1 MQGDA
6 DDVYFEITLSEENM
20 DKAMQEGLEKKF
32 KLTTTIGTTNM
43 HLFDSVGKIRKYDTP
58 EQSMYCLSFLLPIS
72 PLFFVWHLSTKF
84 LNHVSVLEEFYKLR
98 LAFYEKRK
106 VHVSNFVSFSYQ
118 LYDECHSN

>member
-72 PLFFVWHLSTKF
+72 PLFLYGISA
-84 LNHVSVLEEFYKLR
+84 LNF
-98 LAFYEKRK
+98 
-106 VHVSNFVSFSYQ
+106 
-118 LYDECHSN
+118 